1 MTINWLRPL
10 KAIKEFHS
18 PIDYSQRITVD
29 ESEGSDDDLKLD
41 TMMEQ

>member
-1 MTINWLRPL
+1 MTINWLRPF
-10 KAIKEFHS
+10 KAIKEVHS

-29 ESEGSDDDLKLD
+29 EGEGSDDDLKLD